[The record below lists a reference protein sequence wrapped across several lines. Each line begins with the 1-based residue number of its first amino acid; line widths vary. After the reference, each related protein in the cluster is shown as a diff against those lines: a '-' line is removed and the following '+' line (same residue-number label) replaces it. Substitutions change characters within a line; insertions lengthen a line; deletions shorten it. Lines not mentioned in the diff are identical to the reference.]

1 MKTMEKGQSTFA
13 ILCDEYN
20 DYGKN
25 QDHYERQE
33 RMLNQAYQNGF
44 DAAEDQ
50 FKPKWIS
57 VEEGLPGYNQRVLA
71 FTPDTD
77 NTREDTRIIIYGSIP
92 SGFPSGVTH
101 WMPLP
106 TKP

>member
-1 MKTMEKGQSTFA
+1 MKTEHEFLTDNGGKWSYSALEVHEMLGEFA
-13 ILCDEYN
+13 
-20 DYGKN
+20 
-25 QDHYERQE
+25 
-33 RMLNQAYQNGF
+33 
-44 DAAEDQ
+44 DQ
-50 FKPKWIS
+50 FKPKWIP
-57 VEEGLPGYNQRVLA
+57 VEERLPGYNQRVLA